1 MNLEGFSPDFRNLRH
16 LVLDFGG
23 FGAAGGRCPDLPA
36 AERCGLRP
44 VGALKRKSARDAA
57 CAHGNAGMAWH
68 GSNLEHTYSTIYY
81 IMYYNIIILYI
92 YMYNVYTQYYCY
104 IVSLRFFPII
114 FVFTIYYYYYY
125 YNYYH
130 YNWPFWR
137 WNHVQS
143 IFWLIHFERC
153 PNVADWDVPC
163 RGVHWP
169 VWRAAGADPT
179 NFTNP
184 ESQRFPGYLYRV
196 IWIQSEHTIYNNMY
210 LYVYI
215 YLHIVLR
222 I

>member
-68 GSNLEHTYSTIYY
+68 GSNLEHTYSTICY

-104 IVSLRFFPII
+104 IVSLRFFRLFLFLLFTTII
-114 FVFTIYYYYYY
+114 IITI
-125 YNYYH
+125 
-130 YNWPFWR
+130 
-137 WNHVQS
+137 
-143 IFWLIHFERC
+143 IIIITGLFE
-153 PNVADWDVPC
+153 DEIM
-163 RGVHWP
+163 
-169 VWRAAGADPT
+169 
-179 NFTNP
+179 FNP
-184 ESQRFPGYLYRV
+184 YFG
-196 IWIQSEHTIYNNMY
+196 
-210 LYVYI
+210 
-215 YLHIVLR
+215 
-222 I
+222 

>member
-92 YMYNVYTQYYCY
+92 YVQCIYT
-104 IVSLRFFPII
+104 ILLLHSVIAFFPDY
-114 FVFTIYYYYYY
+114 FCFYYLLLLLLL
-125 YNYYH
+125 
-130 YNWPFWR
+130 
-137 WNHVQS
+137 QLLS
-143 IFWLIHFERC
+143 L
-153 PNVADWDVPC
+153 
-163 RGVHWP
+163 
-169 VWRAAGADPT
+169 
-179 NFTNP
+179 
-184 ESQRFPGYLYRV
+184 
-196 IWIQSEHTIYNNMY
+196 
-210 LYVYI
+210 
-215 YLHIVLR
+215 
-222 I
+222 